1 MRFVSVM
8 LTAALAGLALTGC
21 SSGLFAEPMAMA
33 PKPAS
38 DACGAQKLSYHLGH
52 GLAQDVERDIR
63 TRSGQTEVRFI
74 PGLYRGPGNP
84 QAARLDVY
92 YHPDNRVINAMVC
105 S

>member
-1 MRFVSVM
+1 MKTANLM
-8 LTAALAGLALTGC
+8 LVAAMSALTLTGC
-21 SSGLFAEPMAMA
+21 SSGLFAELIALY
-33 PKPAS
+33 PKPET

-74 PGLYRGPGNP
+74 PALFHGHSNP
-84 QAARLDVY
+84 QATRLDVY

-105 S
+105 G